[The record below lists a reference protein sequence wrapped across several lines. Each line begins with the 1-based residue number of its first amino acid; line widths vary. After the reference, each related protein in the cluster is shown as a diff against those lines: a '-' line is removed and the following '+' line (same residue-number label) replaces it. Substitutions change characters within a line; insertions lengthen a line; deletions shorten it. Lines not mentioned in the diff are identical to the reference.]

1 MTFLDRKRNDLQTW
15 TDERV
20 ELLKK
25 LWGDGLS
32 ASQIAGELGGI
43 TRNAVIGKVHRLGL
57 SGRAKAPSSS
67 MPRPRK
73 PRPATQM
80 FRAPQRPM
88 MRGNT
93 ALATMPSYD
102 YDPEPEPEVL
112 PPLAR
117 TMEAA
122 SPSPAAASE
131 AAAVTLLPQNQLPVV
146 EPVPELNIEP
156 MPQPSASASRA
167 EVQGGLMDEV
177 VSTYTTTSASGTA
190 TAYFHVEIPAPA
202 PPPPRRQPTPGR

>member
-1 MTFLDRKRNDLQTW
+1 MTFLDQKRTDLQTW

-32 ASQIAGELGGI
+32 ASVIAGELGGI

-93 ALATMPSYD
+93 ALAAMPSYD
-102 YDPEPEPEVL
+102 YDPQPEPEGIETL
-112 PPLAR
+112 IPLAQR
-117 TMEAA
+117 G
-122 SPSPAAASE
+122 
-131 AAAVTLLPQNQLPVV
+131 TLL
-146 EPVPELNIEP
+146 
-156 MPQPSASASRA
+156 
-167 EVQGGLMDEV
+167 
-177 VSTYTTTSASGTA
+177 
-190 TAYFHVEIPAPA
+190 
-202 PPPPRRQPTPGR
+202 QPTVAT

>member
-1 MTFLDRKRNDLQTW
+1 MTFLDQKRNDLQTW

-93 ALATMPSYD
+93 ALAAMPSYD
-102 YDPEPEPEVL
+102 YDPEPEPEVIENII
-112 PPLAR
+112 PLGQRCTLLQLNDDKCHWPIGDPGQPDFYFCGGKTATSTPYCGYHGR
-117 TMEAA
+117 VAYQ
-122 SPSPAAASE
+122 PPAARRDRR
-131 AAAVTLLPQNQLPVV
+131 PQ
-146 EPVPELNIEP
+146 
-156 MPQPSASASRA
+156 R
-167 EVQGGLMDEV
+167 G
-177 VSTYTTTSASGTA
+177 
-190 TAYFHVEIPAPA
+190 
-202 PPPPRRQPTPGR
+202 

>member
-1 MTFLDRKRNDLQTW
+1 MTFLDQKRTELQTW
-15 TDERV
+15 TDDRV

-57 SGRAKAPSSS
+57 SGRAKAPSSA

-73 PRPATQM
+73 PRPPSQM

-102 YDPEPEPEVL
+102 YDPEPEPEVIENII
-112 PPLAR
+112 PMGQR
-117 TMEAA
+117 C
-122 SPSPAAASE
+122 
-131 AAAVTLLPQNQLPVV
+131 TLLQLNDDKCHWPIGDPGSTEFFFCGGKPIDSLPYCSYHSRLAYQPVA
-146 EPVPELNIEP
+146 ERRREK
-156 MPQPSASASRA
+156 RA
-167 EVQGGLMDEV
+167 ERG
-177 VSTYTTTSASGTA
+177 
-190 TAYFHVEIPAPA
+190 
-202 PPPPRRQPTPGR
+202 